1 MPPLQIVERRVGDVT
16 FLTLSGRIVLEEGE
30 RALRDTIDGLIREGR
45 LDVVLDL
52 HDVTY
57 VDSCGIGTLVA
68 KCVSLR
74 KAGGD
79 LELLCPSHRC
89 RRMLEITGLLEA
101 VFDVCESEA
110 DALSHVAAR
119 HHHPSA

>member
-1 MPPLQIVERRVGDVT
+1 MPPLQIVERRVGPVT
-16 FLTLSGRIVLEEGE
+16 FLTLKGRIVLEEGE
-30 RALRDTIDGLIREGR
+30 AEVRGQIDGLIQEGR

-57 VDSCGIGTLVA
+57 IDSCGIGALVA

-79 LELLCPSHRC
+79 LTLLCPSNRC
-89 RRMLEITGLLEA
+89 RRMLEVTGLLEA
-101 VFDVCESEA
+101 VFDVYESDEA
-110 DALSHVAAR
+110 ALADITAR
-119 HHHPSA
+119 HSTSA

>member
-1 MPPLQIVERRVGDVT
+1 MPLQIVERRVGDVT
-16 FLTLSGRIVLEEGE
+16 FLTLSGRIVLEEGVAALG
-30 RALRDTIDGLIREGR
+30 RAVDALVQEGR

-57 VDSCGIGTLVA
+57 IDSCGIGTLVA

-79 LELLCPSHRC
+79 LELLCPSDRC
-89 RRMLEITGLLEA
+89 RRMLEVTGLLEA

-110 DALSHVAAR
+110 AALSHAAAR
-119 HHHPSA
+119 HHASG